1 MPIPRH
7 ACLPLIASLGLA
19 ACAFTPKFEAPKL
32 TVVDAQLGSG
42 DLFSQ
47 QLKVRMHVVNPNDRA
62 LPVRALEYTLEVDG
76 QQLASG
82 VSASSFVV
90 PALGETDFDMN
101 VTTNLAGTLL
111 KLIARGSQ
119 GTADAVPYHLS
130 GKVSL
135 SEGLLRSIPFD
146 QSGTFKLQ

>member
-1 MPIPRH
+1 MQMRRH
-7 ACLPLIASLGLA
+7 VCLPLIVSLGLA
-19 ACAFTPKFEAPKL
+19 ACAFTPKFEPPKL

-82 VSASSFVV
+82 VSATSFVV

-119 GTADAVPYHLS
+119 GTMDAVPYHLT

-135 SEGLLRSIPFD
+135 SEGWLRSIPFD
-146 QSGTFKLQ
+146 QRGTFKLQ